1 MSRPS
6 GSEERQHESE
16 GHAQAQPAEEE
27 PPSPP
32 LPSFLEQDFGIPLGW
47 LLSGVVEDGRFWL

>member
-1 MSRPS
+1 MSRSS

-16 GHAQAQPAEEE
+16 GHTQNQPAEKE

-32 LPSFLEQDFGIPLGW
+32 FPSFLEQNFDIPLGW
-47 LLSGVVEDGRFWL
+47 LFSGVVENRRLWL